1 MNIRLLLFACLFLF
15 DSFAASAQKI
25 AFISDAH
32 IQNIEDYPELIR
44 SMEAQVQSTRLFNEN
59 YFALLAALDDVAQ
72 RNISL
77 VVLPGDLTDN
87 GQFINQEKINQILT
101 DYTKR
106 YGMKFFVTTGN
117 HDPALPFGMEQAGHD
132 FLKADGSRNTLTNR
146 CAGYEQEMA
155 CYSRFGF
162 YPQPEYLY
170 WESPFTSYV
179 YENYAYDTAKRE
191 GGFENRHYV
200 LCDSLT
206 ATDASYLVEPV
217 EGIWL
222 LAIDAGVYLPKTVK
236 NGKLIYQGSSVGY
249 NNVLRHKPFLL
260 SWVRKV
266 ASEARRLNKTL
277 ITFSHYPL
285 VDFNDGA
292 SEQMGKAWGNTKF
305 DFPRV
310 PTEEVG
316 QAFLEA
322 GIRFH
327 IAGHMHVN
335 DTGVLE
341 GKDGSHLYN
350 VQVPSIATYIPAYK
364 IVTAESRQEF
374 TVETVVLDSV
384 PGFDRCF
391 SLYQKEHEADL
402 LRGKTP
408 IWNAEALKAANY
420 QTFCDVQ
427 FRDLVRTRFIPKDFP
442 SIVKDSI
449 AVMSGEQLLAYVS
462 GEPSEAKNAAGWNGY
477 DLIVDLCRLR
487 YADRLALRDIPSE
500 RLAAYAR
507 LFDAVRTSDMSSEVV
522 TRLREIAEI
531 FEHFLHGEPCVNFRI
546 DLEADSIT
554 ECE

>member
-1 MNIRLLLFACLFLF
+1 
-15 DSFAASAQKI
+15 
-25 AFISDAH
+25 
-32 IQNIEDYPELIR
+32 
-44 SMEAQVQSTRLFNEN
+44 
-59 YFALLAALDDVAQ
+59 
-72 RNISL
+72 
-77 VVLPGDLTDN
+77 
-87 GQFINQEKINQILT
+87 
-101 DYTKR
+101 
-106 YGMKFFVTTGN
+106 
-117 HDPALPFGMEQAGHD
+117 MEQAGHD

-341 GKDGSHLYN
+341 GRDGSHLYN

-408 IWNAEALKAANY
+408 IWNAEALKSANY
-420 QTFCDVQ
+420 QTFCDNQ

-462 GEPSEAKNAAGWNGY
+462 GEPSEAKTAAGWNGY